1 MSDSLFCPNCGMLKK
16 NCVCGKYVADRTK
29 KPYVK
34 KEKKNKGNYFSNP
47 NNSKSSSSI
56 NNKSKGAKGLYQ
68 YENRKPITVSEEP
81 DVPLAEVYDIA
92 EHDLPQEVIDRLKE
106 EYPEIPEQ
114 IIENFPFEQPR
125 EGQLEIIADIEEA
138 ISKGYKYII
147 LEAGTGTGKSAIAST
162 LARMYESAYILT
174 MTKQLQN
181 QYADEFDFP
190 LVKGRG
196 NFDCLKDGFE
206 VTCDMGACKTAP
218 KSAKFFCPYGI
229 SKNPTLTGDLA
240 FQDSFGSDVFFQ
252 TNDHC
257 KYWQQKANAINSPI
271 TLMNYD
277 YAILELNYVKHFGK
291 RSLLILDEAHN
302 IEDKLMRT
310 MEINLYN
317 RQLEKDI
324 KKVISP
330 QTLKSAEKGEWIMEI
345 EAIQG
350 HYSDIELKDL
360 PTNKADR
367 INSTIGKLKALK
379 TNLEKEPGNWVIDA
393 DENGVSFKPL
403 RVNHYAED
411 YLFKH
416 GDVVIFLSAT
426 ILSHKMFSKWLGLD
440 PRDVYHIQ
448 VDSPFSVEKRPIE
461 LNLAG
466 KMSKNRVKQS
476 APKSIEIMQKIL
488 KRHEG
493 EKGLIHTHSY
503 KCQQY
508 IINNLYNNRLIA
520 HGTNNRE
527 RVLKFFEE
535 DENPLVLVSPSMSEG
550 VDLPYDKCRFQ
561 IIYKIPF
568 PYLGDKQIN
577 MRMKKD
583 QRWYA
588 YKTAMTLV
596 QTYGR
601 GMRADDDSCVTYI
614 LDSDIQMLLKSPLYK
629 SLIPEFFK
637 EAIVINDDRII

>member
-29 KPYVK
+29 KPYQK
-34 KEKKNKGNYFSNP
+34 KENKNKGSYFSNP
-47 NNSKSSSSI
+47 NNSKSISSS
-56 NNKSKGAKGLYQ
+56 NRSTGAKGLYQ

-138 ISKGYKYII
+138 IS
-147 LEAGTGTGKSAIAST
+147 
-162 LARMYESAYILT
+162 ILT

>member
-29 KPYVK
+29 KPYQK
-34 KEKKNKGNYFSNP
+34 KENKNKGSYFSNP
-47 NNSKSSSSI
+47 NNSKSISSS
-56 NNKSKGAKGLYQ
+56 NRSTGAKGLYQ

-138 ISKGYKYII
+138 I
-147 LEAGTGTGKSAIAST
+147 SAIAST

-629 SLIPEFFK
+629 SLIPDFFK

>member
-29 KPYVK
+29 KPYQK
-34 KEKKNKGNYFSNP
+34 KA
-47 NNSKSSSSI
+47 
-56 NNKSKGAKGLYQ
+56 NNKVNNNAKNTAKGLYQ
-68 YENRKPITVSEEP
+68 YENRKPVTVSEEM
-81 DVPLAEVYDIA
+81 DVPIAEVYDIA

-162 LARMYESAYILT
+162 RMYESAYILT
-174 MTKQLQN
+174 MTKQLQK

-229 SKNPTLTGDLA
+229 SKNPTLTGELA

-252 TNDHC
+252 TTDHC

-350 HYSDIELKDL
+350 HYSDIEIKDL

-367 INSTIGKLKALK
+367 INSTIAKLKALK
-379 TNLEKEPGNWVIDA
+379 TNLEKEPGNWVIDS
-393 DENGVSFKPL
+393 DEHGVSFKPL

-508 IINNLYNNRLIA
+508 IINHLYNNRLIA

-527 RVLKFFEE
+527 RVLQFFEE

>member
-29 KPYVK
+29 KPYQK
-34 KEKKNKGNYFSNP
+34 KDKNIAKKQT
-47 NNSKSSSSI
+47 KST
-56 NNKSKGAKGLYQ
+56 AKGLYQ
-68 YENRKPITVSEEP
+68 YENKKLVTVSEEP
-81 DVPLAEVYDIA
+81 DVPIAEVYDIA

-174 MTKQLQN
+174 MTKQLQK

-229 SKNPTLTGDLA
+229 SKNPTLTGELA

-252 TNDHC
+252 TTDHC

-393 DENGVSFKPL
+393 DEHGVSFKPL

-527 RVLKFFEE
+527 RVLQFFEE

-629 SLIPEFFK
+629 SLIPDFFK

>member
-350 HYSDIELKDL
+350 HYSDIEIKDL

-367 INSTIGKLKALK
+367 INSTIAKLKALK

-527 RVLKFFEE
+527 RVLQFFEE

-629 SLIPEFFK
+629 SLIPDFFK

>member
-1 MSDSLFCPNCGMLKK
+1 MNLH
-16 NCVCGKYVADRTK
+16 T
-29 KPYVK
+29 
-34 KEKKNKGNYFSNP
+34 
-47 NNSKSSSSI
+47 
-56 NNKSKGAKGLYQ
+56 
-68 YENRKPITVSEEP
+68 
-81 DVPLAEVYDIA
+81 
-92 EHDLPQEVIDRLKE
+92 
-106 EYPEIPEQ
+106 
-114 IIENFPFEQPR
+114 
-125 EGQLEIIADIEEA
+125 
-138 ISKGYKYII
+138 
-147 LEAGTGTGKSAIAST
+147 
-162 LARMYESAYILT
+162 
-174 MTKQLQN
+174 
-181 QYADEFDFP
+181 DEFDFP

-229 SKNPTLTGDLA
+229 SKNPTLTGELA

-252 TNDHC
+252 TTDHC

-350 HYSDIELKDL
+350 HYSDIEIKDL

-367 INSTIGKLKALK
+367 INSTIAKLKALK
-379 TNLEKEPGNWVIDA
+379 TNLEKEPGNWVIDS
-393 DENGVSFKPL
+393 DEHGVSFKPL

-508 IINNLYNNRLIA
+508 IINHLYNNRLIA

-527 RVLKFFEE
+527 RVLQFFEE

>member
-34 KEKKNKGNYFSNP
+34 KEKKKGGTFFSNP
-47 NNSKSSSSI
+47 NNSKSSSSS
-56 NNKSKGAKGLYQ
+56 NKKSTGAKGIYQ
-68 YENRKPITVSEEP
+68 YENRKPLTVSEDL
-81 DVPLAEVYDIA
+81 DVPNAEIYDIA
-92 EHDLPQEVIDRLKE
+92 EHDLPQDVIDKLKE

-174 MTKQLQN
+174 MTKQLQK

-218 KSAKFFCPYGI
+218 KSSKFFCPYGI
-229 SKNPTLTGDLA
+229 SKNPTLTGELA

-252 TNDHC
+252 TTDHC

-345 EAIQG
+345 DAIQG
-350 HYSDIELKDL
+350 HYSDIEIKDL
-360 PTNKADR
+360 PTNNADR

-393 DENGVSFKPL
+393 DEHGVSFKPL

-440 PRDVYHIQ
+440 SRDVYHIQ

-527 RVLKFFEE
+527 RVLQFFEE

-629 SLIPEFFK
+629 SLIPDFFK
-637 EAIVINDDRII
+637 EAIVINDDKII